1 MVLRDLGL
9 RDLGLRDLGLRDLC
23 LILIIMSFS
32 MYACEDEN
40 QAIGE
45 KVKDLALVDA
55 FVVQDG
61 MVKDQ
66 LIGDTT
72 MPPLM
77 MDLSVLDSS
86 MMDLSVVDQLLRDQL
101 IDDVSVESDLASIDM
116 MINEWPMPARPDT
129 IYAHTDR
136 SLYSLNVKNDQVL
149 LINDFSF
156 ENGGT
161 DQITDI
167 AFDRRNILWAISF
180 TNLYICDAQ
189 SAVCRDQGA
198 LPSRFNGLSWIS
210 GSSLGR
216 NDEVLVGIES
226 SGAWFELSIQQGQI
240 MSQNLGA
247 YPFGSLSSGDAFS
260 IEGIGTFASIKAF
273 GSIFDRIV
281 SINPQSPTLIDQTF
295 VDLNGYLAIYGLAGW
310 RGFLYAFDETGA
322 ILKINLQTKAI
333 QRLNND
339 PKPWWGAGVST
350 ILYSE

>member
-1 MVLRDLGL
+1 MVLRDLL
-9 RDLGLRDLGLRDLC
+9 
-23 LILIIMSFS
+23 LILIMSFS
-32 MYACEDEN
+32 IYACEDEN
-40 QAIGE
+40 QATGE
-45 KVKDLALVDA
+45 KVKDFALVDA

-61 MVKDQ
+61 LLKDQ
-66 LIGDTT
+66 LTSDGAMTSMIDSS
-72 MPPLM
+72 MIDSSIM
-77 MDLSVLDSS
+77 MDLSTSDASQS
-86 MMDLSVVDQLLRDQL
+86 NPNQEDQLLRDQL
-101 IDDVSVESDLASIDM
+101 IEDVSVESDLASIDM
-116 MINEWPMPARPDT
+116 MINQWPMPARPDT

-136 SLYSLNVKNDQVL
+136 TLYSLNVKNDQVL

-167 AFDRRNILWAISF
+167 AFDRRNVLWAISF

-189 SAVCRDQGA
+189 SALCQDQGA

-240 MSQNLGA
+240 ISQNLGA
-247 YPFGSLSSGDAFS
+247 YPLGNLSSGDAFS
-260 IEGIGTFASIKAF
+260 IEGIGTFASIKPFGAF
-273 GSIFDRIV
+273 FDRIV
-281 SINPQSPTLIDQTF
+281 TINPQSQSLIDQTF
-295 VDLNGYLAIYGLAGW
+295 VDLTGYFSVFGLAGW

-350 ILYSE
+350 ILYSEP